1 MRPFFF
7 LHLVC
12 FFPPCQ
18 IIFGAGSAEHENS
31 NKSPEAWNK
40 DCVTGSQSQPDLPSP
55 ARAAHCVYCAVLF
68 VCFLIQSSLHVAPQR
83 RWETPSDASRC
94 GAAAHAHLILVT
106 WGDFE
111 AFKSSRL
118 SSRAPWCHNSLV
130 MAGDRRA
137 REGFFYPSILLPL
150 LLLHL
155 FLEATLIG
163 IDFLL
168 MSCHA
173 KGFQRGNTTLCRRQP
188 GQAATK
194 AVTKIPPMKADTSF
208 RKFWERALSGALEW

>member
-1 MRPFFF
+1 MFFSP
-7 LHLVC
+7 LSNLSLV
-12 FFPPCQ
+12 Q
-18 IIFGAGSAEHENS
+18 DQQSMKIVINHQ
-31 NKSPEAWNK
+31 KPEIK
-40 DCVTGSQSQPDLPSP
+40 TCVTGSQSQPDLPSP

-68 VCFLIQSSLHVAPQR
+68 VCFPIQSSLHAAPQR
-83 RWETPSDASRC
+83 RWETPSDASRCGASRC

-118 SSRAPWCHNSLV
+118 SGRAPWCHNSLV

-137 REGFFYPSILLPL
+137 REGFFPPSILLPL

-173 KGFQRGNTTLCRRQP
+173 KGFQRGNTTLCRRRP

-194 AVTKIPPMKADTSF
+194 TVTKIPPMKADTSF